1 MAELL
6 LELFCEEIPARLQA
20 RFPRMIYASLTA
32 YGLEGPDRDAP
43 GYDMAAFS
51 GRSGLAEREGGAEL
65 RQLQEIWNL
74 LYRSDRVLAEAL
86 VEARLQ
92 PLLPAAAELC
102 EFLEAS
108 VGPGRRGPLPPPR

>member
-1 MAELL
+1 MMAQRMGARLEEAKLRLAESMAEVSRHRNRVQHV
-6 LELFCEEIPARLQA
+6 EVSDAAR
-20 RFPRMIYASLTA
+20 S
-32 YGLEGPDRDAP
+32 
-43 GYDMAAFS
+43 
-51 GRSGLAEREGGAEL
+51 AEL

-86 VEARLQ
+86 LEARRQ

-102 EFLEAS
+102 AFLEAS